1 MHNRFE
7 TRSLAL
13 TLLCSALWGCAG
25 PLVIESLEEFEVMAP
40 LPTFLTLQDCELAYG
55 KGACGTGSQVYG
67 QVNLASPPDA
77 YHWYMPYSFGTMTG
91 ALLNDYY
98 AQPGIYLA
106 QTPYWSYVQPAT
118 IQRYALIN
126 PRTVGLYRAGPH
138 QFRGGAYD
146 SPRFDRAPWYGQLR
160 SEPWMRPAPPRS
172 LNQLP
177 VPAPQTQPAQPGPLT
192 KPDQP
197 IPHKPSPMPAI
208 ANPAPSGQRPD
219 RLDRADRPDRGDR
232 PGAGSIGNRASDR
245 KQEDKK

>member
-1 MHNRFE
+1 
-7 TRSLAL
+7 
-13 TLLCSALWGCAG
+13 
-25 PLVIESLEEFEVMAP
+25 MAP

-106 QTPYWSYVQPAT
+106 QTPYRSYVQPGT

-138 QFRGGAYD
+138 PFRGGVYD
-146 SPRFDRAPWYGQLR
+146 SPRFDRAPWYGQPRPEPVMRSSAPLR
-160 SEPWMRPAPPRS
+160 P
-172 LNQLP
+172 
-177 VPAPQTQPAQPGPLT
+177 QPGPTLPSGPSGPT
-192 KPDQP
+192 RPSGEGLPAQQTP
-197 IPHKPSPMPAI
+197 QKPSPMPAL
-208 ANPAPSGQRPD
+208 AKPFPSGQRPD

>member
-1 MHNRFE
+1 
-7 TRSLAL
+7 
-13 TLLCSALWGCAG
+13 
-25 PLVIESLEEFEVMAP
+25 MAP

-138 QFRGGAYD
+138 PFRGGVYD
-146 SPRFDRAPWYGQLR
+146 SPRFDRVPWYGQPRPEPVMRSSAPLR
-160 SEPWMRPAPPRS
+160 P
-172 LNQLP
+172 
-177 VPAPQTQPAQPGPLT
+177 QPGPTLPSGPSGPSGPT
-192 KPDQP
+192 RPSGEGLPAQQTP
-197 IPHKPSPMPAI
+197 QKPSPMPGYG
-208 ANPAPSGQRPD
+208 NPTVRPD
-219 RLDRADRPDRGDR
+219 PRTDRAERPDRADRSDRPDR
-232 PGAGSIGNRASDR
+232 PGPANSGNRAKD
-245 KQEDKK
+245 QQPGDKK